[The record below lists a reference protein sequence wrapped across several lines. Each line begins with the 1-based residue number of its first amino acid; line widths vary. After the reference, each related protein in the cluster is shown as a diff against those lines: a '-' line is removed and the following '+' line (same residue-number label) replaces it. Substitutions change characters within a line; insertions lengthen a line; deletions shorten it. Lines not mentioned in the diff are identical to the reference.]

1 MDVFK
6 TSCGR
11 LGKTAVLLMVNVYK
25 HVSFARLMSPR
36 IRTVIS
42 TVVLVMQNL
51 NLGKI
56 TTEIKFAIDT
66 TNKTWNFKNMSG
78 N

>member
-25 HVSFARLMSPR
+25 HVSFTRLMSPR
-36 IRTVIS
+36 IRTAIS
-42 TVVLVMQNL
+42 TVVLMMQNL

-66 TNKTWNFKNMSG
+66 TNKTRNFKNMSG